1 MKTERYGLIGK
12 VLAHSFS
19 PSFFEKK
26 FRKEGIRNVSYELFP
41 LPKIDEFE
49 GLRNDTS
56 ILGWNV
62 TVPYKTSII
71 PYLNRLSL
79 EAKEIGAVNTIKREK
94 DGLIG
99 YNTDHIGFRLSLLP
113 LLNQRS
119 SIKALVLGTGGASK
133 AICYALNKMDVQ
145 YKCVSR
151 TGVLSY
157 EELDQSIVEA
167 CLLYTSPSPR
177 DATLSR
183 MPSSA

>member
-79 EAKEIGAVNTIKREK
+79 EASRDKR
-94 DGLIG
+94 
-99 YNTDHIGFRLSLLP
+99 FR
-113 LLNQRS
+113 
-119 SIKALVLGTGGASK
+119 
-133 AICYALNKMDVQ
+133 
-145 YKCVSR
+145 
-151 TGVLSY
+151 
-157 EELDQSIVEA
+157 
-167 CLLYTSPSPR
+167 
-177 DATLSR
+177 
-183 MPSSA
+183 